1 MSATQVQKLN
11 ALLTRVQQRRQ
22 EPRLVSVGVT
32 APSAN
37 TNLAAP
43 ALGLAKPELA
53 ALSIEEAI
61 APASPSSLP
70 PAAPSSIPPPAAP
83 SSIPPPAQRKPSS
96 STVPPSENAPHALG
110 RARTEVL
117 PAAEPPPTA
126 GVRVAASAAL
136 PFDSA
141 VKVTSSP
148 RIEAAKSFGDLL
160 ELSLALRPK
169 TG

>member
-11 ALLTRVQQRRQ
+11 ALLARVQQRRQ
-22 EPRLVSVGVT
+22 EPRLVSVGVST
-32 APSAN
+32 PSAN

-43 ALGLAKPELA
+43 ALGLARPELSA
-53 ALSIEEAI
+53 PSIEEAI
-61 APASPSSLP
+61 APSTPSSLP
-70 PAAPSSIPPPAAP
+70 PAAPSSIPPPPAAP
-83 SSIPPPAQRKPSS
+83 SSIPPPSQRKPSS
-96 STVPPSENAPHALG
+96 STVPPSENLG
-110 RARTEVL
+110 RAPTEIL
-117 PAAEPPPTA
+117 PAAEPPASA
-126 GVRVAASAAL
+126 GVRVAAAPAQ

-148 RIEAAKSFGDLL
+148 RVEAAKSFGDLL